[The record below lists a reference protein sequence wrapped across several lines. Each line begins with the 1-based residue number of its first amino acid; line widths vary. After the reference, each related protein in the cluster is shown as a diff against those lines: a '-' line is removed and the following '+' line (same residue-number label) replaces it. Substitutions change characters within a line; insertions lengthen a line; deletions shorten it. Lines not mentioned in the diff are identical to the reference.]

1 MSKKPSKGGAPALD
15 MTPMVD
21 LAFLL
26 VTFFMLTASFRMA
39 EPVAV
44 DPPSSIGMVD
54 LPDNHILVTIDD
66 KGRAFFGISNSTAK
80 MNALREMAKRY
91 KVQFTEE
98 QIKKFSGLPSF
109 GVDLKDLPAYIDAKE
124 EARKNFRG
132 PSGKGQTGVPLD
144 TITPNNQLKDWINI
158 GGTEA
163 VRVWQAA
170 KEKATES
177 NSEFK
182 AEKPRYAIKCAST
195 TKYIYVK
202 DVIKTFTD
210 LKLYQFNLIKSLE
223 GGGTVINP
231 TKK

>member
-39 EPVAV
+39 EPVVV
-44 DPPSSIGMVD
+44 DPPSSIGQVD
-54 LPDNHILVTIDD
+54 LPDNHIMVTIDD

-80 MNALREMAKRY
+80 MNALREMSAKY
-91 KVQFTEE
+91 KVPFSEE

-109 GVDLKDLPAYIDAKE
+109 GVDIKDLPAYIDAKE
-124 EARKNFRG
+124 DARKNFQ
-132 PSGKGQTGVPLD
+132 PQKGVPLD
-144 TITPNNQLKDWINI
+144 TITPNNQLKDLIAI
-158 GGTEA
+158 GGRKAVEMYEEA
-163 VRVWQAA
+163 KSQAA
-170 KEKATES
+170 EAQS
-177 NSEFK
+177 DFK
-182 AEKPRYAIKCAST
+182 AEKPRYAIKCAAT

-210 LKLYQFNLIKSLE
+210 LKLYQFNLITSLE
-223 GGGTVINP
+223 GGGTVIDP
-231 TKK
+231 TK